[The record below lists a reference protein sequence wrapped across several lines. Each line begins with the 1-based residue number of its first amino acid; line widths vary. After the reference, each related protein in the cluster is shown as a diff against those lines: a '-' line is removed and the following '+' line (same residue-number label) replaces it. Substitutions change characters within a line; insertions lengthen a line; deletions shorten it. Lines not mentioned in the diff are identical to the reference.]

1 MQVNKE
7 RLRIA
12 LEWLDKNNK
21 AFHRNGIILD
31 YKKLERYNGNPNL
44 LSLLPKSKSIPL
56 DQVPKD
62 AVPSDTIPPVLL
74 IPEESKEWLF
84 FFYLKIIQNIFISFH
99 STSKPYKKLNFANF

>member
-1 MQVNKE
+1 MIKRLPRAPEECHMITVNFNSEVAKKTHKTMQVNKA
-7 RLRIA
+7 RLRRA

-31 YKKLERYNGNPNL
+31 YKKLERYNGDPNL

-62 AVPSDTIPPVLL
+62 AVPSDTIPPELAN
-74 IPEESKEWLF
+74 PEESKE
-84 FFYLKIIQNIFISFH
+84 
-99 STSKPYKKLNFANF
+99 